1 MNAALPRWIILPFGI
16 LTGAVLLYL
25 GRPVLVP
32 LAYSVLLAFVLYP
45 VVHGMERLRIP
56 RGAAIALA
64 LSILVVLIAGLL
76 WLLAWQVRSFLHE
89 WSMLSGNTSV
99 GIEELRA
106 WLRENLGLERAT
118 QDKLWARIAGQFGD
132 AAPVLGAL
140 VDGLFGA
147 AFNAIIIPI
156 FAALLL
162 YNRQYYVR
170 MVAALAG
177 PEMAAH
183 LPRLLQRSV
192 GSFARFILGM
202 VQVYAIVGVLNSVGL
217 MLLGVPNA
225 WLFGLLCAIMTIIP
239 YVGIILSSLL
249 PISVAWMST
258 GNIWAPLGVV
268 AVFAVVQYL
277 EANLIFPKVVGRQ
290 LGLTT
295 FTSLVL
301 ILVGGAIW
309 GVSGMVLFLP
319 YAAIVKLLAD
329 DIPGWGAVSVLLS
342 GAEEKEED

>member
-1 MNAALPRWIILPFGI
+1 MTTAMPRWLSVPLAILAG
-16 LTGAVLLYL
+16 GALLYV

-45 VVHGMERLRIP
+45 VVHRLEGWRVP
-56 RGAAIALA
+56 RSLAIGLA
-64 LSILVVLIAGLL
+64 LSLLVVLLAGLL

-89 WSMLSGNTSV
+89 WAVLSGNTSV

-106 WLRENLGLERAT
+106 WLRENLGLERPA
-118 QDKLWARIAGQFGD
+118 QDALWARIAGQFGE
-132 AAPVLGAL
+132 AAPVLGAI

-147 AFNAIIIPI
+147 AFNAVIIPV

-162 YNRQYYVR
+162 YNRRYYVR
-170 MVAALAG
+170 ILARLAG
-177 PEMAAH
+177 PRVAGH
-183 LPRLLQRSV
+183 LPQLLHSSV

-202 VQVYAIVGVLNSVGL
+202 VQVYAIVGVLNTVGL
-217 MLLGVPNA
+217 LILGVPNA
-225 WLFGLLCAIMTIIP
+225 PLFGLLCAVMTIIP

-258 GNIWAPLGVV
+258 GSIWAPLGVV

-295 FTSLVL
+295 FMSLVL
-301 ILVGGAIW
+301 ILVGGLIW

-319 YAAIVKLLAD
+319 FAAIVKLLAD
-329 DIPGWGAVSVLLS
+329 DIPGWEPVSVLLS
-342 GAEEKEED
+342 GAEEEG